1 MECVPKNLMVQ
12 VSDCREF
19 LILLLLVKG
28 SRNSTCSQL
37 MQVDDLFSMVEVLK
51 GEVKRL
57 RNKRVES
64 RIDEVTPCQTFN
76 KGTRM
81 MPPNSGGPPCPTII
95 EAGGGGGG

>member
-1 MECVPKNLMVQ
+1 MWLAAQ

-57 RNKRVES
+57 RNIKEIKRL
-64 RIDEVTPCQTFN
+64 
-76 KGTRM
+76 
-81 MPPNSGGPPCPTII
+81 SGS
-95 EAGGGGGG
+95 